1 MGDAIAIKA
10 NVSTVEGGKQLLDE
24 SVKAF
29 GKIDALVLNAGVLG
43 MKVLADIDES
53 FFDAHINTNVKGAL
67 FTVKHAVDKGMF
79 PPTGGRILF
88 FSSSLTGNSAIPP
101 NYLVYAMSKGAV
113 EQMSRVLA
121 RDLASK
127 GITVNTVSPGPTDTD
142 MFREGKPQKLID
154 TIAGWSP
161 FNRLGQP
168 EEIAATVAFLVS
180 PAAQWVSGQNLRV
193 NGAAVV

>member
-1 MGDAIAIKA
+1 
-10 NVSTVEGGKQLLDE
+10 
-24 SVKAF
+24 
-29 GKIDALVLNAGVLG
+29 
-43 MKVLADIDES
+43 
-53 FFDAHINTNVKGAL
+53 
-67 FTVKHAVDKGMF
+67 
-79 PPTGGRILF
+79 
-88 FSSSLTGNSAIPP
+88 
-101 NYLVYAMSKGAV
+101 
-113 EQMSRVLA
+113 MSRVLA

-193 NGAAVV
+193 NGVRVFADPVRFLVCANMLLVV